1 MGDLLLLLATA
12 TLDEE
17 LELCLSPS
25 EAQFLLG
32 DLNPPVVSDHA
43 DPPAAAAD
51 QVDLVG
57 DMYRGS
63 RALRRVCSGDDA
75 CGLISDLMSFV
86 ELM

>member
-25 EAQFLLG
+25 ETQLLLG
-32 DLNPPVVSDHA
+32 DLTPPVVSDHA

-63 RALRRVCSGDDA
+63 GALRRVCPGDDA
-75 CGLISDLMSFV
+75 SGLMYFV